1 MEKFTWER
9 FRTEKI
15 AVWCP
20 TEEKAKEFLIACKNY
35 GLRFA
40 SGAPIGEVTHWEANG
55 TSTVYTLR
63 IDQPYIEVRSERW
76 AQKHNYYV
84 CLVRDVLVDLR
95 AEGERYS
102 IEAQA
107 PSVTPVRDTSLPEGG
122 SRMGSGHPSAYWRDA
137 EADKPM
143 RDGEFIVCSVCVQDC
158 EFMKRVHLLKYDLTN
173 GWDYVEDEVITHW
186 LDNAPSLPEVVVR

>member
-15 AVWCP
+15 AVWCR
-20 TEEKAKEFLIACKNY
+20 TEERAKEFLVACKNY

-40 SGAPIGEVTHWEANG
+40 SGAPIGEVTHWELNG
-55 TSTVYTLR
+55 ISTMYTLR
-63 IDQPYIEVRSERW
+63 CDQPYIEVRDAIW
-76 AQKHNYYV
+76 AHRHGYNVWSALSALAGLKAGE
-84 CLVRDVLVDLR
+84 LMRDV
-95 AEGERYS
+95 
-102 IEAQA
+102 EAANCGTSKA
-107 PSVTPVRDTSLPEGG
+107 PSSMVGTAPTATRP
-122 SRMGSGHPSAYWRDA
+122 PAYWRDA

-158 EFMKRVHLLKYDLTN
+158 EFMRRVYLLKYDLTN
-173 GWDYVEDEVITHW
+173 GWDYVEGEVITHW

>member
-84 CLVRDVLVDLR
+84 CGAHGVLVDLT
-95 AEGERYS
+95 AEERMRDV
-102 IEAQA
+102 EAANCGTSKA
-107 PSVTPVRDTSLPEGG
+107 PSPTVGTTPAATRP
-122 SRMGSGHPSAYWRDA
+122 PAYWRDA

-158 EFMKRVHLLKYDLTN
+158 EFMRRVQQVKYDLTN
-173 GWDYVEDEVITHW
+173 GWDYVEGEVITHW